1 MNDEVMSDRVMND
14 EVMARGTAPGWPWLA
29 AGLVGAGLPL
39 RESTRL
45 FMDFSYQRLFSAP
58 SH

>member
-1 MNDEVMSDRVMND
+1 MIDKEMNDGKMND
-14 EVMARGTAPGWPWLA
+14 GVMARGTAPGSPWLA

-39 RESTRL
+39 ESTRL
-45 FMDFSYQRLFSAP
+45 SMGFSYQRLLSAP